1 LGSLRDSGYGS
12 AANLRL
18 LLGRLIAEKGQV
30 SNVMK
35 LADYKG
41 MSPEELRAFLPP
53 IAGGGVEDLNV
64 FDIYQQAAIT
74 DLVRRNLETV
84 LETEPGI
91 GAGIAPLFPVYDRQI
106 KREVA
111 EVAAFGI
118 GQFRAPDASPK
129 IFAPRINYT
138 QEVTDL
144 LLLDEMVEIKE
155 DLWLRMTSPTPAI
168 RARAGVDVVTQGRQ
182 LQMRNERLTEVM
194 RWAAFKGQPIVV
206 NFDPSGAGAATQSI
220 TITYNYLGT
229 HKPSASVPWTD
240 RVNATPIDDLRA
252 WQLIIAND
260 AGVFGSKIHMN
271 STTYQ
276 YLQRSNQARGYLT
289 PTDRNL
295 ALPKKEDIES
305 LLWVPGSGTAVV
317 ASPEIIVTDAGYR
330 DETQN
335 YNRGLGAVTRY
346 LQNGEVLITTEYKF
360 EGENIADVADGMVA
374 LTQDFQTLRWA
385 QGMQSEIML
394 NHQTKT
400 HFFRQASA
408 RFVRL
413 RRPQAFLCGKAF

>member
-1 LGSLRDSGYGS
+1 
-12 AANLRL
+12 
-18 LLGRLIAEKGQV
+18 
-30 SNVMK
+30 MK

-41 MSPEELRAFLPP
+41 MSLEELRAFLPP
-53 IAGGGVEDLNV
+53 IAGGQVDDLNV

-74 DLVRRNLETV
+74 DLVRRNLATV
-84 LETEPGI
+84 LEETPAI
-91 GAGIAPLFPVYDRQI
+91 GADIAPLFPVYDRTI
-106 KREVA
+106 KKEVA

-129 IFAPRINYT
+129 IYAPRINYT
-138 QEVTDL
+138 QEVTEL
-144 LLLDEMVEIKE
+144 LLLDEMTEIKE
-155 DLWLRMTSPTPAI
+155 DLWLRMTSPTPSI
-168 RARAGVDVVTQGRQ
+168 RARAGVDLVTNGRI
-182 LQMRNERLTEVM
+182 LQQRNERLTEVM

-206 NFDPSGAGAATQSI
+206 NFDPSSTNMPTQSL
-220 TITYNYLGT
+220 TITYNYLET

-240 RVNATPIDDLRA
+240 RVNATPIDDIRA
-252 WQLIIAND
+252 WQLIVAND
-260 AGVFGSKIHMN
+260 VGVFGSRIHMN
-271 STTYQ
+271 STTYS

-295 ALPKKEDIES
+295 ALPKKEDIEA
-305 LLWVPGSGTAVV
+305 LLWGATGGDDSAAAAVAPPV
-317 ASPEIIVTDAGYR
+317 IIVSDAGYR

-346 LQNGEVLITTEYKF
+346 LQNGEVLITTEYKL

-374 LTQDFQTLRWA
+374 VTQDFQTLRWA

-394 NHQTKT
+394 NHNTKT

-413 RRPQAFLCGKAF
+413 RRPQAFLLGKAF